1 MSQSGT
7 PKGISCKNHAEIP
20 FIKKNGL
27 CSCGIKLTTGFYLI
41 LLTYRNSKFIKHDKI
56 CDICIYKLCLLAM
69 QMYDF
74 FSTNIYTTNKI
85 NNAKITWLLMSLSCN
100 KCAIQLKR
108 NEFDLKENSLYMYIA
123 FGFFF
128 LKTSM
133 AVIFALLGVMIIIA
147 IFDLHLFIL
156 C

>member
-1 MSQSGT
+1 MYIQIMSSG
-7 PKGISCKNHAEIP
+7 NADV
-20 FIKKNGL
+20 
-27 CSCGIKLTTGFYLI
+27 
-41 LLTYRNSKFIKHDKI
+41 R
-56 CDICIYKLCLLAM
+56 
-69 QMYDF
+69 F
-74 FSTNIYTTNKI
+74 FPPTNIYTTNKI

-108 NEFDLKENSLYMYIA
+108 NEFDLKENSLYIA

-133 AVIFALLGVMIIIA
+133 AVIFALLEVMIITA

>member
-1 MSQSGT
+1 MSHSGT
-7 PKGISCKNHAEIP
+7 PNGISCKNHAEIP

-41 LLTYRNSKFIKHDKI
+41 LLVHCNSKFIKRDKI
-56 CDICIYKLCLLAM
+56 CDICVYKLCLLAM
-69 QMYDF
+69 QMCDF

-108 NEFDLKENSLYMYIA
+108 NEFDLKENSLYIA

-133 AVIFALLGVMIIIA
+133 AVSFALLGVMIIIA

>member
-1 MSQSGT
+1 MYIQIMSSG
-7 PKGISCKNHAEIP
+7 NADV
-20 FIKKNGL
+20 
-27 CSCGIKLTTGFYLI
+27 
-41 LLTYRNSKFIKHDKI
+41 R
-56 CDICIYKLCLLAM
+56 
-69 QMYDF
+69 F
-74 FSTNIYTTNKI
+74 FFPTNIYTTNKI

-133 AVIFALLGVMIIIA
+133 AVSFALLGVMIIIA

>member
-1 MSQSGT
+1 MLRQSMSHSGT

-41 LLTYRNSKFIKHDKI
+41 LLVHCNSKFIKRDKI

-85 NNAKITWLLMSLSCN
+85 NNAKITRLLMSLSCN

-108 NEFDLKENSLYMYIA
+108 NEFDLKENSLYIYS
-123 FGFFF
+123 FWFF
-128 LKTSM
+128 LSKNIHGSKFCS
-133 AVIFALLGVMIIIA
+133 VGSNDNNSNI
-147 IFDLHLFIL
+147 
-156 C
+156 

>member
-1 MSQSGT
+1 MSHSGT

-20 FIKKNGL
+20 FIKMNGL

-41 LLTYRNSKFIKHDKI
+41 LLTHRNSKFIKHDKI
-56 CDICIYKLCLLAM
+56 CDICIYTNYVFWQCRCAI
-69 QMYDF
+69 
-74 FSTNIYTTNKI
+74 FSPTNIYTTNKI
-85 NNAKITWLLMSLSCN
+85 NNAKITRLLMSLSCN
-100 KCAIQLKR
+100 KCEIQSKR
-108 NEFDLKENSLYMYIA
+108 NGFDLKENSLYIA

-133 AVIFALLGVMIIIA
+133 AVIFALLEVMIITA

>member
-1 MSQSGT
+1 M
-7 PKGISCKNHAEIP
+7 
-20 FIKKNGL
+20 IK
-27 CSCGIKLTTGFYLI
+27 SV
-41 LLTYRNSKFIKHDKI
+41 
-56 CDICIYKLCLLAM
+56 IYVCTNIVFW
-69 QMYDF
+69 QCRCTIF

-85 NNAKITWLLMSLSCN
+85 NNAKITRLLNSLSCN
-100 KCAIQLKR
+100 KYAIQLKR
-108 NEFDLKENSLYMYIA
+108 NEFDLKENSVYIA

-133 AVIFALLGVMIIIA
+133 AVIFALLEVMIITA